1 MNAGTKKI
9 DVDELRQKIVDTM
22 KGGNKSSMG
31 NNKYSTGDISQS
43 MISTNYGGNTKG
55 KNNAR
60 NTRSKSPGNNLGN
73 INGMSFDEIP
83 EKGSAV
89 KGGFDQSINNRGDAP
104 VWYNVLK
111 KNLK

>member
-1 MNAGTKKI
+1 MNAGSKKI

-22 KGGNKSSMG
+22 KGGNRSTLG
-31 NNKYSTGDISQS
+31 NAKYSTGDISQS
-43 MISTNYGGNTKG
+43 MISNNYGGNTKG
-55 KNNAR
+55 KSNAR

-73 INGMSFDEIP
+73 INGMSFDEVP
-83 EKGSAV
+83 ERGSAV
-89 KGGFDQSINNRGDAP
+89 KGGNDQSINNRGDAP

>member
-22 KGGNKSSMG
+22 KSGIRSTLGNA
-31 NNKYSTGDISQS
+31 KYSTGDISQS
-43 MISTNYGGNTKG
+43 MISNGYGGNTK
-55 KNNAR
+55 KTNAR

-73 INGMSFDEIP
+73 NIGMSFDEIP
-83 EKGSAV
+83 ERGSAV
-89 KGGFDQSINNRGDAP
+89 KGGNDQSINNRGDAP